1 MKARGE
7 FEVDLQPL
15 DSFAEGREGIGL
27 GRMSIEK
34 VFRGDLEGTS
44 RGEML
49 TARTTVEKSAGYVAI
64 EQVEGA
70 LHGKRGTFVLQ
81 HWGSMDRGA
90 NRLLLE
96 VVPDSGTGEL
106 ANLSGEMALE
116 IDGGKHLYAFEYS
129 LD

>member
-81 HWGSMDRGA
+81 HWGSMDRGE

-106 ANLSGEMALE
+106 TNLSGEMTLE